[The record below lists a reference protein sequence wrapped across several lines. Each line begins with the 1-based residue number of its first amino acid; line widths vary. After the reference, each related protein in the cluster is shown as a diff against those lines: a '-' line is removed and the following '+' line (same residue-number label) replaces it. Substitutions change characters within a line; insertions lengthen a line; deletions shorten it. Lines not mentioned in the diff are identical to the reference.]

1 MLQALDQD
9 LRQVA
14 QILGLALQIIVGQH
28 GDNLIVGFILIDHL
42 QPTHHPRGE
51 NNLRAVN
58 RPFTDHTDIKRVAIP
73 ACCSFRQRADPPPTI
88 GTGLSPVPIVGGIE
102 VLRWGRSTRR

>member
-14 QILGLALQIIVGQH
+14 QILGLAPQIIVGQH

-51 NNLRAVN
+51 NDL
-58 RPFTDHTDIKRVAIP
+58 
-73 ACCSFRQRADPPPTI
+73 
-88 GTGLSPVPIVGGIE
+88 
-102 VLRWGRSTRR
+102 